1 MNTKLVRLMALV
13 AAVGFT
19 ACGETTDI
27 VPGELTEAE
36 AADLAAVVLFAT
48 FNSTG
53 AVPQP
58 ASPAGGPLM
67 TPFTFASE
75 FEGEVPCPF
84 GGVVGVAASFEVSGD
99 TENEAG
105 HVEYS
110 MTQIHDACVVES
122 DAGRRFTLWGAD
134 DMSAAFSVVNN
145 GQGVVEWSGSVQGGI
160 RWETDGR
167 GGTCEVGVEFSG
179 RQEGDASATVN
190 IGGLVCG
197 LSVQQSLTV
206 G

>member
-19 ACGETTDI
+19 ACGESTDI

-36 AADLAAVVLFAT
+36 ATDLAGVVLFAT

-58 ASPAGGPLM
+58 TPSAGGPQM

-75 FEGEVPCPF
+75 FEGEVPCAF
-84 GGVVGVAASFEVSGD
+84 GGVVGIAASFEVSGD

-110 MTQIHDACVVES
+110 MTQTPVACAVDSQE
-122 DAGRRFTLWGAD
+122 GRRFILWGNPNL
-134 DMSAAFSVVNN
+134 SVAFSVDNDGAGVSEW
-145 GQGVVEWSGSVQGGI
+145 GGSIQGTIDWQ
-160 RWETDGR
+160 TDGR
-167 GGTCEVGVEFSG
+167 EGSCTIAVEFSG
-179 RQEGDASATVN
+179 RQEGEANVTANVGGTVCN
-190 IGGLVCG
+190 M
-197 LSVQQSLTV
+197 SVQHSLTV